1 MKISHTNHSYL
12 SPSKLNSIASVK
24 ALLSPTNTD
33 DDDDQRTSSFTPTD
47 LNKLIID
54 QSDTLSNHCN
64 DDETND
70 NLSMSAISYK
80 AISTTTT
87 TTVLPSSPSP
97 PLPPPSATETVP
109 ATTPPDTLPTYL
121 LARNDNSLDF
131 LQYNGSMDID
141 DTLPA
146 LSTATPKSPTVF
158 RFSSSIDYSSI
169 DVPTTPRSLTGSFG
183 SNGGGGIVVGGG
195 SGSGS
200 GSGSGVDS
208 SSILSALKPTTPD
221 FLATDISHLNR
232 SQNVDDLLSF
242 TATTNT
248 TATSSTLNS
257 WNEANFELRRK
268 GIIQSSSCDDDDE
281 VDGDAG
287 GARRYGRARRPFLST
302 VNRFLSLSIS
312 PPLAR
317 RQDMPVLRGTFVS
330 LYVWYDL

>member
-54 QSDTLSNHCN
+54 QSDTLTNHCN

-80 AISTTTT
+80 AATTT

-97 PLPPPSATETVP
+97 PLPSPPPSAATAP
-109 ATTPPDTLPTYL
+109 ATTPPETSPSYL

-131 LQYNGSMDID
+131 LHYNGSMDID

-146 LSTATPKSPTVF
+146 LSTATPKSPTAF

-169 DVPTTPRSLTGSFG
+169 DVPTTPRSAGSFG
-183 SNGGGGIVVGGG
+183 SNGGGCIVVGGG
-195 SGSGS
+195 GSG
-200 GSGSGVDS
+200 GSGSGVD

-257 WNEANFELRRK
+257 WNEANYDLTRK
-268 GIIQSSSCDDDDE
+268 GIIQSSSCEDDDE
-281 VDGDAG
+281 IDGGDSG

-302 VNRFLSLSIS
+302 ENRFLSLSIS

-330 LYVWYDL
+330 LYVCHDLYI